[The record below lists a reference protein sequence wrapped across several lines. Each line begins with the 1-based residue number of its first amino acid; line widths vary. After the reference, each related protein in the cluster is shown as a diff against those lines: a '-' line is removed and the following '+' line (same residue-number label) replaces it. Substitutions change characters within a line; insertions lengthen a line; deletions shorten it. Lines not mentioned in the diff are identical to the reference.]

1 MFYSVHSL
9 SLYFLLL
16 LYHGSNKFFLE
27 LFNLETT
34 TVSLNTKAA
43 KDWFQKRGWQ
53 AFPFQEEAWQA
64 YLDGCQGIVNAPTGS
79 GKTYTLGLAILLEFL
94 RAHPDDPGRSN
105 NGLQAIWITPIRAL
119 TREIQSSL
127 QIAADELG
135 LNWQIS
141 IRSGDTS
148 TAERARQKK
157 KAPEL
162 LITTPE
168 SLHLLLATK
177 GYPKYFGQLKTVVV
191 DEWHELVGSKR
202 GVQMEL
208 ALSRFRGLLP
218 QLKVWGISATIGNM
232 EEAIEVLMGDS
243 LQERPFRLVKAQ
255 MDKQIDVATIL
266 PDQIETFPW
275 SGHLGIKLIHK
286 VLPIIAESQS
296 TLIFT
301 NTRAQCEIWYQQLL
315 EVAPDLAGSI
325 AMHHSSIDRKLRDWV
340 ENALHEGTL
349 KAVVCTSSLDLGVDF
364 RPVET
369 IVQVGS
375 PKGVARFVQRA
386 GRSGHQPGA
395 GSRIYFLP
403 THSLELI
410 EGAALRESIK
420 AGQLESRLP
429 YMRSFDVLV
438 QYLITLAISE
448 GFQAEIIQKE
458 ILGTYSFRSLSEA
471 EWQWCLTYI
480 TSGGASLYA
489 YDEYNKV
496 EVEEEEDGS
505 YKVNSR
511 RVAMRH
517 RMQIGTISSDANLQV
532 KYLRGGRIGSI
543 EEWFIAQLK
552 PGETFWF
559 AGRSLELVRIK
570 EMVVQVK
577 RSKKKTG
584 KIPTWMGG
592 RLPLSSQLSGALR
605 TEMDKASRGQLNSP
619 ELAKLEP
626 LFQIQARRSHIPK
639 ADELLIEYFKSRE
652 GYHLV
657 FFPFEGRFVHEG
669 MGSLLAYRIS
679 KLLPISFS
687 IAMNDY
693 GFELLSDTEIPI
705 EEALE
710 KGLFSSENLFKDIQ
724 ASINETE
731 LARRKFRDIASIS
744 GLIFKGYPGKQKKDR
759 HVQASSQLFFEVFSD
774 YDPDNL
780 LLQQA
785 HDEVMAF
792 QLEEARLR
800 AAFERIQNQKTLLM
814 KAPKATPFAFPIM
827 IDRLREKLSSE
838 KLEDRI
844 RKMKL
849 QLVK

>member
-1 MFYSVHSL
+1 MHQD
-9 SLYFLLL
+9 
-16 LYHGSNKFFLE
+16 
-27 LFNLETT
+27 
-34 TVSLNTKAA
+34 TKAA
-43 KDWFQKRGWQ
+43 HEWFQKRKWK
-53 AFPFQEEAWQA
+53 AFPFQEAAWEA
-64 YLDGCQGIVNAPTGS
+64 YLSGSQGIVNAPTGS
-79 GKTYTLGLAILLEFL
+79 GKTYALGLAILLEFL
-94 RAHPDDPGRSN
+94 RDHPNDPGKNN

-119 TREIQSSL
+119 TREIQSAL
-127 QIAADELG
+127 QTAAEDLG
-135 LNWQIS
+135 MNWQIA

-157 KAPEL
+157 KAPEV

-177 GYPKYFGQLKTVVV
+177 GYPKYFKNLKSVVV

-208 ALSRFRGLLP
+208 ALSRFRGFLP
-218 QLKVWGISATIGNM
+218 ELKVWGISATIGNM
-232 EEAIEVLMGDS
+232 EEAIEVLMGKS
-243 LQERPFRLVKAQ
+243 LEERPFRLIKAKV
-255 MDKQIDVATIL
+255 DKQIEVSTIL
-266 PDQIETFPW
+266 PDEIETFPW
-275 SGHLGIKLIHK
+275 SGHLGIKLIKK
-286 VLPIIAESQS
+286 VLPIIDKSQS

-315 EVAPDLAGSI
+315 EVSPDLAGSI

-369 IVQVGS
+369 IIQVGS
-375 PKGVARFVQRA
+375 PKGVARFIQRA

-395 GSRIYFLP
+395 DSRIYFLP

-420 AGQLESRLP
+420 AGHLESRLP
-429 YMRSFDVLV
+429 YIRSFDVLV

-448 GFQAEIIQKE
+448 GFHPEEIQKE
-458 ILGTYSFRSLSEA
+458 ILKTYSYRSLNED
-471 EWQWCLTYI
+471 EWRWCLTYI
-480 TSGGASLYA
+480 TSGGESLYA
-489 YDEYNKV
+489 YDEYKKV
-496 EVEEEEDGS
+496 EIAEDGL
-505 YKVNSR
+505 YKVNSK
-511 RVAMRH
+511 RVALRH
-517 RMQIGTISSDANLQV
+517 RMQIGTINSDAHLQV
-532 KYLRGGRIGSI
+532 KYLRGGRIGTI

-552 PGETFWF
+552 KGDTFWF
-559 AGRSLELVRIK
+559 AGRSLEFVRMK
-570 EMVVQVK
+570 EMIVQVK
-577 RSKKKTG
+577 KSRKKTG
-584 KIPTWMGG
+584 KIPAWLGG

-605 TEMDKASRGQLNSP
+605 IEMDKASRGQLKSP
-619 ELAKLEP
+619 ELAKLAP
-626 LFQIQARRSHIPK
+626 LFQIQASRSHIPQ

-657 FFPFEGRFVHEG
+657 FYPFEGRFVHEG
-669 MGSLLAYRIS
+669 MGSLLAYRLS
-679 KLLPISFS
+679 RLLPISFS

-693 GFELLSDTEIPI
+693 GFELLSDSEIPI
-705 EEALE
+705 DLALE
-710 KGLFSSENLFKDIQ
+710 QGLFSDKDLFKDIQ

-774 YDPDNL
+774 YDPNNL

-792 QLEEARLR
+792 QLEEARMR
-800 AAFERIQNQKTLLM
+800 AAFQRIQNQRIVLM

>member
-1 MFYSVHSL
+1 MSSA
-9 SLYFLLL
+9 
-16 LYHGSNKFFLE
+16 
-27 LFNLETT
+27 
-34 TVSLNTKAA
+34 TKAA
-43 KDWFQKRGWQ
+43 KGWFEKRGWQ
-53 AFPFQEEAWQA
+53 AFPFQEEAWEA
-64 YLDGCQGIVNAPTGS
+64 YLEGCQGIVNAPTGS
-79 GKTYTLGLAILLEFL
+79 GKTYSLGLAILLEFL
-94 RAHPDDPGRSN
+94 RDHPDDPGQGN

-119 TREIQSSL
+119 TREIQTSL
-127 QIAADELG
+127 QTAAKEMG

-177 GYPKYFGQLKTVVV
+177 GYPKYFGQLKAVVV

-208 ALSRFRGLLP
+208 ALSRFRGLQP
-218 QLKVWGISATIGNM
+218 KLKVWGISATIGNM
-232 EEAIEVLMGDS
+232 EEAIEVLMGNS
-243 LQERPFRLVKAQ
+243 MHERPFRLVKAKIN
-255 MDKQIDVATIL
+255 KQIDVATIL

-275 SGHLGIKLIHK
+275 SGHLGIKLIHQ
-286 VLPIIAESQS
+286 VLPIIAESKS

-340 ENALHEGTL
+340 ENALHEGNL

-369 IVQVGS
+369 IIQVGS

-403 THSLELI
+403 THSLELV

-420 AGQLESRLP
+420 AGKLESRLP

-458 ILGTYSFRSLSEA
+458 ILGTYSFQSLNEA
-471 EWQWCLTYI
+471 EWRWCLTYI
-480 TSGGASLYA
+480 TSGGESLYA
-489 YDEYNKV
+489 YDEYKKV
-496 EVEEEEDGS
+496 DIEEDGT
-505 YKVNSR
+505 YKVNSK
-511 RVAMRH
+511 RVALRH

-543 EEWFIAQLK
+543 EEWFVAQLK
-552 PGETFWF
+552 PGDTFWF
-559 AGRSLELVRIK
+559 AGRSLELIRIK
-570 EMVVQVK
+570 EMIVQVK
-577 RSKKKTG
+577 KSKKKTG

-592 RLPLSSQLSGALR
+592 RLPLSSQLSDALR
-605 TEMDKASRGQLNSP
+605 IEMDKASKGHLKSP

-626 LFQIQARRSHIPK
+626 LFNIQSTRSHIPK

-669 MGSLLAYRIS
+669 MGSLLAYRLS
-679 KLLPISFS
+679 RLLPISFS

-693 GFELLSDTEIPI
+693 GFELLSDVEIPI
-705 EEALE
+705 DEALK
-710 KGLFSSENLFKDIQ
+710 KGLFSAKNLFKDIQ

-785 HDEVMAF
+785 HEEVMAF

-800 AAFERIQNQKTLLM
+800 AAFERIQNQKIRLI

-849 QLVK
+849 QLVR